1 MAGLN
6 ISRDRAHER
15 LLFSFYEI
23 FDIRLK
29 VSGPIGQEAGL
40 DLNGK
45 YLGQ

>member
-29 VSGPIGQEAGL
+29 VSGPIGQEAGS